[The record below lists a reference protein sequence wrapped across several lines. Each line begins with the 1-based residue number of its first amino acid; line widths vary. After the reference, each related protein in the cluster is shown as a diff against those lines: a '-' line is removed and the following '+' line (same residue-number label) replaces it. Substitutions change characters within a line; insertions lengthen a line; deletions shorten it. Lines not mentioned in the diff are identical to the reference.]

1 MSEKIADKFIDALSQ
16 LESDENVDNIA
27 ALFAESSEI
36 GNSTLTES
44 FKGTDGA
51 REFWTNYRKTFGEVK
66 SEFKNKIISDN
77 VSALEWTTT
86 GTSADGNEI
95 NYSGVS
101 ILEAD
106 GDKIERFFAYF
117 NPGALGHQ
125 IIDGESAKSKE
136 A

>member
-1 MSEKIADKFIDALSQ
+1 MSEQLAEKFIEALSE
-16 LESDENVDNIA
+16 LESSENADNIA
-27 ALFAESSEI
+27 SLFTDDSEI

-44 FKGTDGA
+44 FKGIEGA

-66 SEFKNKIISDN
+66 SEFKNKVISDN

-95 NYSGVS
+95 NYGGVS
-101 ILEAD
+101 ILETD
-106 GDKIERFFAYF
+106 GDKITRFFAYF
-117 NPGALGHQ
+117 NPGELGHQ
-125 IIDGESAKSKE
+125 IIDGESAKSQE